1 MSSDGG
7 IIKTIVIERETL
19 EEGLQALSELLVSRV
34 FEHSKAVFVHES
46 RVFLGDLE
54 DDFAPAAEKLMQ
66 EALTVRE
73 GIRS

>member
-46 RVFLGDLE
+46 RVFLDDLE
-54 DDFAPAAEKLMQ
+54 DTTAEKLIQ